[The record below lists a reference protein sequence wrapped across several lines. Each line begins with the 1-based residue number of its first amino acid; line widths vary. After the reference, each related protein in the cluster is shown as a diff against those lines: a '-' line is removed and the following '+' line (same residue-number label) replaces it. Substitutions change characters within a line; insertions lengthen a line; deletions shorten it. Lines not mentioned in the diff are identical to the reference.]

1 MTKASTVKENLT
13 TLESLAKIISA
24 IFHPL
29 IMPAIAFTILI
40 VADSADNLSRKLII
54 SSVALTFSV
63 VLVLGY
69 IFWLKRRGLIDSA
82 DIIIREQRINPLAIA
97 VVSYLIGFVL
107 LKLMQAP
114 NLVQG
119 LMFCYATNTF
129 LVLLIT
135 NWWKISIHTTA
146 ISGPLIAL
154 MYQFGSLIF
163 PFFILILLVGA
174 SRLILKRH
182 TLSQVMAGAAIGI
195 FSTVLQLQILYS

>member
-40 VADSADNLSRKLII
+40 VADSASNLSRKLII

-63 VLVLGY
+63 VLVPGY

-163 PFFILILLVGA
+163 PFLILILLVGA

-182 TLSQVMAGAAIGI
+182 TLTQVMAGAAIGI
-195 FSTVLQLQILYS
+195 FSTVLQLQIL

>member
-40 VADSADNLSRKLII
+40 VADSASNLSRKLII

-63 VLVLGY
+63 VLVPGY

-163 PFFILILLVGA
+163 PFLILILLVGA

-195 FSTVLQLQILYS
+195 FSTVLQLQIL